1 MNKQIS
7 VLVVVCSLLI
17 IFTNCGNSKNDSFQP
32 QDPITSSTNDSLR
45 LKDSLKPESNNSI
58 KLELLNNEKLPNSLK
73 IQGNV
78 LDYKVWKDRNGIN
91 YAVITLTD
99 IVQND
104 KSEYTNTIFGYHFV
118 QKPDKT
124 YQLKRKIQDFFTC
137 EWEDC
142 KEGLSLH
149 KDSFTITDLDTNG
162 YGEIAFIYQFYC
174 SMDLSWAN
182 AKLMLLEN
190 GEKYPIRGNTFV
202 EDYGEIEGN
211 GLKIIG
217 KEFDSASKE
226 FKEYASKLWD
236 KFCRI
241 K

>member
-7 VLVVVCSLLI
+7 ILIVVSSLLI
-17 IFTNCGNSKNDSFQP
+17 MFANCGNSKKSSSQP
-32 QDPITSSTNDSLR
+32 QNPIVSSTNDSLR
-45 LKDSLKPESNNSI
+45 LNDVLKQESNNSI
-58 KLELLNNEKLPNSLK
+58 KLELLNDEKLPKELK

-78 LDYKVWKDRNGIN
+78 LDYKVWKDKNGVN

-99 IVQND
+99 IIQND
-104 KSEYTNTIFGYHFV
+104 NEEYTNTIFGYHFV
-118 QKPDKT
+118 KKSDKT

-137 EWEDC
+137 EFEDC

-190 GEKYPIRGNTFV
+190 GEKYPIRGNTYV
-202 EDYGEIEGN
+202 EDYGELEGN

-217 KEFDSASKE
+217 KEFDSANKE
-226 FKEYASKLWD
+226 FKEYASELWD
-236 KFCRI
+236 RFCRR